1 MTIEPHIHSLL
12 HSLKRDADPSVP
24 QCRFQI
30 EDTPIRANRIVLRL
44 RKLPLLL
51 SKSGFGRS
59 SILMTLPWIHGI
71 DIVNPVKTSQFH
83 MSWHLDGSK
92 SGYICVFPVKI
103 RRTPCRILR
112 PCKLPGSIETLTQT
126 FFLFLIR
133 FLSVKKM
140 MIRMGLYL
148 SHPKHLRVIQPRQI
162 RGFLFLVQFLVLQSH
177 LTLSF
182 F

>member
-12 HSLKRDADPSVP
+12 HSLKGDADPSLP
-24 QCRFQI
+24 QCRIQI
-30 EDTPIRANRIVLRL
+30 KDAPIRAYRIILRL

-51 SKSGFGRS
+51 SKSSFGRS
-59 SILMTLPWIHGI
+59 SILMALPWIHGI

-83 MSWHLDGSK
+83 MSRHLDRPK
-92 SGYICVFPVKI
+92 SGYICIFPVKI

-126 FFLFLIR
+126 FLLFLIR

-140 MIRMGLYL
+140 VIRMGL
-148 SHPKHLRVIQPRQI
+148 
-162 RGFLFLVQFLVLQSH
+162 
-177 LTLSF
+177 
-182 F
+182 